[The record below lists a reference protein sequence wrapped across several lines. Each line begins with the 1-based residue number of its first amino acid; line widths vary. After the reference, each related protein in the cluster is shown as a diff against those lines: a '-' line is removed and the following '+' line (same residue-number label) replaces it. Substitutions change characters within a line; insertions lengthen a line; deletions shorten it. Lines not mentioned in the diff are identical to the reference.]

1 VVPKA
6 ALADVDDLKKF
17 ATMHASWRAL
27 PETIQKLVLP
37 LLDQMTELD
46 LPVRS
51 GVSRHGTDA
60 TITFHGTHPMVP
72 YGRSRWEM
80 SNQAKPWI
88 KANEEYRKR
97 TEALED
103 TRTTTLVF
111 VTMRHWEKKLEWAAE
126 KRAEGVWADVR
137 VIDCG
142 DRHLWLSSQPEVH
155 QWLSTEIA
163 RYLPTDRVV
172 PAELPMGVPSFVG
185 REDELAIASGPAS
198 LVVICGQPGIGKSTL
213 AVHAAGDTTSGY
225 PDGRLYLD
233 LRGTHPDAV
242 APADALSQ
250 VLGSLGVPDISSAR
264 STSELAVLYRTEASR
279 SKFVLVLDNAK
290 DEEQVRPLLLGES
303 RSKVIIT
310 SRNQLKGLNTAHRI
324 QLGVLTSDEAV
335 QMLRSR
341 ITDERPTAEPDALD
355 EIAALCGCL
364 PLALAVVASGAM
376 GEPSSWSLMRL
387 AAKLKDERRRLDRL
401 RAGDVEV
408 RASLQL
414 SYDLLTPEEQTVFGE
429 VCLIPGPSFGCDL
442 AGVAVAADEDD
453 AELFMIRFVERCLA
467 EPSDAQGRFRLHDL
481 VRLFGKETMYLGLD
495 AYQSPTA
502 SLRLRRHLVS
512 HAQRSFALLRAGKDV
527 LPTDADPSEVR
538 RWFAANLLN
547 VVAVLHEVDQLG
559 AHGTA
564 VDLCRDLCF
573 YANAQSDWRR
583 LDEFARLGLDITERA
598 REQEVLDAAEA
609 AMAESMFT
617 RLLAESAT
625 ARHDRRAASFYA
637 AKSMMPTVPDGAPP
651 FQKTLIQ
658 QAQASSLRLQG
669 RYDEALELFLKVLHS
684 WHSQGHHDQYNA
696 RATAHDIGLTLTE
709 MGRPAEAIPYLVQD
723 LKLTRH
729 HGDAAEIA
737 QSLHSLGLAQ
747 KENDQLDAAEASL
760 AAAAEAFAS
769 CGIPIAEGAALNDL
783 ALVLHLQG
791 RQDEACRHHLTDFNL
806 CESLGD
812 SEGAALALIGI
823 ANNLM
828 SLGTDHAPYAA
839 RCLIRA
845 LQRVDSRTSG
855 RTIGSAMAS
864 VGELAYDLGST
875 ALGARA
881 FAVAAR
887 AYEVSAVPNG
897 ELTVVMR
904 HIRALSDAGFTDEA
918 RSIARRAEK
927 LLADAPPSWLANLV
941 ENQRE

>member
-1 VVPKA
+1 MRLSAPSGIVISVVPKA

-17 ATMHASWRAL
+17 AMMSTSWRAL
-27 PETIQKLVLP
+27 PETVQKLVLP

-46 LPVRS
+46 LPVKS
-51 GVSRHGTDA
+51 GVARHGTDA
-60 TITFHGTHPMVP
+60 TITFHGMHPMVP

-80 SNQAKPWI
+80 SNSAKPWI
-88 KANEEYRKR
+88 KANGEYRKR
-97 TEALED
+97 TEALAD

-111 VTMRHWEKKLEWAAE
+111 VTMRHWEKKHEWAAK

-137 VIDCG
+137 VLDCG
-142 DRHLWLSSQPEVH
+142 DLHLWLSSQPEVH

-163 RYLPTDRVV
+163 RYLPADRAV
-172 PAELPMGVPSFVG
+172 PAELPKGVPSFVG

-213 AVHAAGDTTSGY
+213 AVHAAGNTTSDY

-242 APADALSQ
+242 APADALWQ
-250 VLGSLGVPDISSAR
+250 VLSSLGVPDLGRAR
-264 STSELAVLYRTEASR
+264 STSELAALYRTEASR
-279 SKFVLVLDNAK
+279 SKFVLVLDNAR

-303 RSKVIIT
+303 QSKVIIT
-310 SRNQLKGLNTAHRI
+310 SRNQLKGLNAAHRI
-324 QLGVLTSDEAV
+324 QLGVMTSEEAV

-355 EIAALCGCL
+355 EIATLCGCL
-364 PLALAVVASGAM
+364 PLALAIVASGAM
-376 GEPSSWSLMRL
+376 AEPSSWSLMRL
-387 AAKLKDERRRLDRL
+387 AAKLKDERRLDRL

-429 VCLIPGPSFGCDL
+429 VCLIPGPTFGCEL

-453 AELFMIRFVERCLA
+453 AELLMIRLVERCLA

-481 VRLFGKETMYLGLD
+481 VRLFGKEIMYRGLD
-495 AYQSPTA
+495 AYQSPAA

-512 HAQRSFALLRAGKDV
+512 HAQRSLALLRAGRDV
-527 LPTDADPSEVR
+527 LPTDVDPSEVR
-538 RWFAANLLN
+538 RWFAANILN
-547 VVAVLHEVDQLG
+547 VTAVLHEVDQLG

-564 VDLCRDLCF
+564 GGLCRDLCF
-573 YANAQSDWRR
+573 YATAQSDWRR

-598 REQEVLDAAEA
+598 RKHEVLDAEEA

-617 RLLAESAT
+617 TFVAESAT
-625 ARHDRRAASFYA
+625 ARHDRRAASLYA
-637 AKSMMPTVPDGAPP
+637 AKSVMPTVPDNAPR

-658 QAQASSLRLQG
+658 QARASSLRLQG
-669 RYDEALELFLKVLHS
+669 RYEEALELFLEVHRS
-684 WHSQGHHDQYNA
+684 WHSQGHHSQYNA
-696 RATAHDIGLTLTE
+696 RAAAHDIGLTLTE
-709 MGRPAEAIPYLVQD
+709 MGRPSEAIPYLVQD
-723 LKLTRH
+723 LKLARR
-729 HGDAAEIA
+729 HGDTAEIA

-747 KENDQLDAAEASL
+747 KANNQLDDAEASL
-760 AAAAEAFAS
+760 ADSAKAFAS

-783 ALVLHLQG
+783 ALVLHMQG
-791 RQDEACRHHLTDFNL
+791 RQGEACQHHHTDFKL

-812 SEGAALALIGI
+812 AEGAALALVGI

-828 SLGTDHAPYAA
+828 SLGIENASHAAH
-839 RCLIRA
+839 CLIHA

-855 RTIGSAMAS
+855 RTIGSAVAS
-864 VGELAYDLGST
+864 VGELAYKLGRT
-875 ALGARA
+875 ELGAHA

-887 AYEVSAVPNG
+887 AYEVSAVPDG
-897 ELTVVMR
+897 ELTVLIR
-904 HIRALSDAGFTDEA
+904 HMAALSDAGFTEEA
-918 RSIARRAEK
+918 RSMEQRAK
-927 LLADAPPSWLANLV
+927 NC
-941 ENQRE
+941 